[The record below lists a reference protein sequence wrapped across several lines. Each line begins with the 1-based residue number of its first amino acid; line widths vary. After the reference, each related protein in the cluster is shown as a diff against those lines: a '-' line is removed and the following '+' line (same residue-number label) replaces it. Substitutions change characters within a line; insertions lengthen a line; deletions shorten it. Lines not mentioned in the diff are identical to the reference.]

1 MSSSFF
7 CYCLK
12 LAKGGGKMTCTALG
26 AIKIGF
32 INPAHEKIYTTGNA
46 KMNSEK

>member
-1 MSSSFF
+1 
-7 CYCLK
+7 
-12 LAKGGGKMTCTALG
+12 MTCTALG

-46 KMNSEK
+46 KMDSEK